1 MNKKD
6 VTFMQSL
13 SKSEMVEISGGM
25 SARQERWARSCM
37 RAGCGGSV
45 FQTLGHL
52 VIAIYEMF

>member
-13 SKSEMVEISGGM
+13 SKSEMEAISGGM
-25 SARQERWARSCM
+25 SARQECWARSCM

-52 VIAIYEMF
+52 AMAIYEMF

>member
-1 MNKKD
+1 
-6 VTFMQSL
+6 MQSL

-25 SARQERWARSCM
+25 SARQERWAKSCM

-52 VIAIYEMF
+52 AIAIYEMF